1 MGKKTDLAD
10 VLTGPLQRAIR
21 ESGESIYMLAQR
33 TGIARM
39 SLARFATGE
48 RSLRLDK
55 AGKLTAYF
63 GLQLRPAKRKG

>member
-1 MGKKTDLAD
+1 MSKKVNLAD

-21 ESGESIYMLAQR
+21 DSGESFYMLAKR

-39 SLARFATGE
+39 SLTRFATGE

-55 AGKLTAYF
+55 AGRLASYF
-63 GLQLRPAKRKG
+63 GLNLAKRRG